1 MHSLCTSSHSVP
13 RWGLKVVMRWATE
26 EGKCKWRDSS
36 WIQGSAKG
44 GRGQNV
50 RDRRERRLLHQ
61 VHISFFVSS
70 LTHYFKGPEWKKAAD
85 ILLGQKQLL
94 SVQYSFERG
103 QQVGKLHLLE
113 CIDSMQGIWM
123 NATFWHKITETHSV
137 TKPYSRKIALW
148 EWFPSVTFPV
158 FFFIFFNL
166 MLSLFL

>member
-1 MHSLCTSSHSVP
+1 M
-13 RWGLKVVMRWATE
+13 K
-26 EGKCKWRDSS
+26 
-36 WIQGSAKG
+36 
-44 GRGQNV
+44 
-50 RDRRERRLLHQ
+50 
-61 VHISFFVSS
+61 
-70 LTHYFKGPEWKKAAD
+70 KKAAD

-94 SVQYSFERG
+94 SIQYSFERG

-158 FFFIFFNL
+158 F
-166 MLSLFL
+166 